1 MDSRFI
7 NTNPYSSCDC
17 KSDNEKSN
25 GDDKRSSEYSFVSA
39 LSMSGG
45 DGDNSYSTNFLLQRK
60 VLSMA
65 MPMCDGK
72 SETEMNKGGQE
83 GSQYPFVSILSM
95 TGGYG
100 HNSYSTNSLLQ
111 TGPGLSMTK
120 PILVKNTKEMMRNLD
135 FPECIKVADLGC
147 SSGQNTFM
155 VMSDIVNTINTL
167 CDEEES
173 SKYPFVSILSMSGGD
188 GHKMSVYLTS
198 SSPLSEHKAYLNQ
211 FQTDFMTFLRMRS
224 EEMVSSG
231 HMVLTLIGRKTLDD
245 PLHRDCCHWLTL
257 LSDSL
262 CDLVFEALVSASK
275 VSSFKVPFYDPNGE
289 EYIEDEG
296 SFMVNDLE
304 THIFDLGLSNEEYGL
319 Q

>member
-1 MDSRFI
+1 
-7 NTNPYSSCDC
+7 
-17 KSDNEKSN
+17 
-25 GDDKRSSEYSFVSA
+25 
-39 LSMSGG
+39 
-45 DGDNSYSTNFLLQRK
+45 
-60 VLSMA
+60 
-65 MPMCDGK
+65 
-72 SETEMNKGGQE
+72 MNKG
-83 GSQYPFVSILSM
+83 
-95 TGGYG
+95 
-100 HNSYSTNSLLQ
+100 
-111 TGPGLSMTK
+111 
-120 PILVKNTKEMMRNLD
+120 
-135 FPECIKVADLGC
+135 
-147 SSGQNTFM
+147 
-155 VMSDIVNTINTL
+155 
-167 CDEEES
+167 DEEES

-211 FQTDFMTFLRMRS
+211 FQTDFMTFLRISS

-289 EYIEDEG
+289 EYTEDEG

-319 Q
+319 QIR